1 MVFVSVSILLSG
13 KYDGSFVLLSCEITR
28 MIIHCP
34 NVQWLHDENLDNV
47 VFGSQTRRENEL
59 ILWGSNRSNLWKFV
73 ILPKGLLRS
82 RPTRG
87 YQIKNVWISQLITF
101 NTTINH
107 WKTLLDR
114 DHERMMELRG
124 KNEIK
129 KRLACYFLHPK
140 FTRKENLL
148 STWQCWTTCTQW
160 TVSSGMKF
168 VCDWSIIL
176 SRNLSHVSVSGSLL
190 CDQILFLLKEWIID
204 DKLRSHHF
212 QEMNQLSMNNRSAKP
227 LSLINIL
234 RPPCFRETR
243 FWDNNYPGFGSE
255 EVFWSLQGLLAGGNR
270 AAGAKNAIL
279 WC

>member
-1 MVFVSVSILLSG
+1 M
-13 KYDGSFVLLSCEITR
+13 
-28 MIIHCP
+28 
-34 NVQWLHDENLDNV
+34 
-47 VFGSQTRRENEL
+47 
-59 ILWGSNRSNLWKFV
+59 
-73 ILPKGLLRS
+73 
-82 RPTRG
+82 
-87 YQIKNVWISQLITF
+87 WISQLITF

-243 FWDNNYPGFGSE
+243 FWDNNYPGRGFLVTSGAACRGE
-255 EVFWSLQGLLAGGNR
+255 IEPQAQKMRFYDAKTAIFKGKWSTKADERSPDGQGV
-270 AAGAKNAIL
+270 
-279 WC
+279 